1 MLLEEPVSGGQ
12 VLGGGGKAQERNVV
26 IEYIKLYTEGVI
38 KVSYLFF

>member
-12 VLGGGGKAQERNVV
+12 VLGGGKAQERNVV